1 MYCKTQNRCRS
12 LKSQNLMILV
22 LIINYKSYRAILK
35 PNFKKLGN
43 SRYPIMK
50 KYTPKNIII
59 NFSKFYMKNLYY
71 L

>member
-1 MYCKTQNRCRS
+1 
-12 LKSQNLMILV
+12 MILV